1 MWEIRENPAELNQVC
16 VKFCKIQDLL
26 QQVIDQAW
34 VAYEHIDYKGQQN
47 VYEEGEYVS
56 IDRNYSFST
65 LKIITEDLE
74 NPEIVLFQ
82 HANFQGRQVGL
93 NTETILKFVH
103 FNDETSSHIVNS
115 DA

>member
-1 MWEIRENPAELNQVC
+1 MS
-16 VKFCKIQDLL
+16 KIVVYQHANFQGLSKEFHSDVPNL
-26 QQVIDQAW
+26 VIDQAW

-47 VYEEGEYVS
+47 VYEEGEYFS